1 MIRIRTLDD
10 LTLSAG
16 ARVFYRVD
24 YNVPLDGAR
33 IADATR
39 IEETLP
45 TLRRLQDAG
54 AAIVI
59 ASHLG
64 RPKGERKAKYSLEP
78 VGAKLAELLGAEVQW
93 AADCIGDEPEAK
105 ASQLKAGQMLLL
117 ENLRFHAG
125 EEANDAAFA
134 AQLRK
139 LADYYVNDA
148 FGACHRAH
156 ASIDALPRLFETNHT
171 AGGLLLAKEIEF
183 LQKITNVSQ
192 RPFVALL
199 GGAKIAGK
207 IEPLEALVK
216 LADTVLIGGGMAN
229 TFLAARGV
237 PMGGS
242 LVDKDSIEVA
252 KRIQNVTLPVDLI
265 VADDLE
271 SPTSIETVAV
281 AEGLTAAQKV
291 FDIGPK
297 TIAQYDNALKGARTI
312 FWNGPM
318 GVFEKEAFAKGTMAM
333 ARSVAEA
340 DAISVVGGGESV
352 EAVKASGFANRISHI
367 STGGGASLEF
377 ISGASLPGVEVLR
390 MMKDEG

>member
-10 LTLSAG
+10 LTLFAG

-24 YNVPLDGAR
+24 YNVPLDGSR
-33 IADATR
+33 ITDATR

-45 TLRRLQDAG
+45 TLRRLQDSG

-64 RPKGERKAKYSLEP
+64 RPKGERKTKYSLEP
-78 VGAKLAELLGAEVQW
+78 VRAKLAELLDAEVQW
-93 AADCIGDEPEAK
+93 ASDCVGDEAEAK

-134 AQLRK
+134 GQLRK

-156 ASIDALPRLFETNHT
+156 ASIDTLPRLFETNRT

-183 LQKITNVSQ
+183 LQKITNVSE

-237 PMGGS
+237 SMGGS

-271 SPTSIETVAV
+271 APTSIEPVEVAK
-281 AEGLTAAQKV
+281 GLTAGQKA

-297 TIAQYDNALKGARTI
+297 TIVQYDSVLKGARTI

-340 DAISVVGGGESV
+340 GATTVVGGGESV
-352 EAVKASGFANRISHI
+352 EAVKASGFASRISHI

-377 ISGASLPGVEVLR
+377 ISGATLPGVEVLR
-390 MMKDEG
+390 SEG